1 MTLEELTDNLSLNDS
16 NYQCTLHNIPE
27 EGRSH
32 LHGGGNLKRR
42 KREIISLLP
51 EIKQRFLSCQVGRL
65 VTVPTTVSWILG
77 G

>member
-42 KREIISLLP
+42 KREIISPLP
-51 EIKQRFLSCQVGRL
+51 EIKQRFLNKLHGY
-65 VTVPTTVSWILG
+65 TVHQTIWKPFIYF
-77 G
+77 

>member
-1 MTLEELTDNLSLNDS
+1 MTLEGWTDNLPLNDS

-42 KREIISLLP
+42 KTEIISPLP
-51 EIKQRFLSCQVGRL
+51 ENKQRFLSCQVGR
-65 VTVPTTVSWILG
+65 VFWILG
-77 G
+77 E